1 MAGVGAGGIRHR
13 ELTLFILSPWPINRK
28 VTNVKCCFCQKAF
41 NASSL
46 LWGNPCRHPAAV
58 PAPSAAQ
65 ARQRCHDATILLFK
79 RGKIHI
85 YALRFEACLTLIDI
99 NDDDDAESGC
109 CHAHSSTLPSSS
121 SSADKSKTS
130 NTSLCIS
137 QKGFGCTPKGSR
149 LVNPVNSSLRRLQL
163 LPLTAASF
171 VNLAMEPPSP

>member
-1 MAGVGAGGIRHR
+1 M
-13 ELTLFILSPWPINRK
+13 FILSPWPINRK
-28 VTNVKCCFCQKAF
+28 LQMSNVVFVKRLSMRLPFSGATL
-41 NASSL
+41 AATLLLSL
-46 LWGNPCRHPAAV
+46 HLLLP
-58 PAPSAAQ
+58 
-65 ARQRCHDATILLFK
+65 RQGKGAMTQQFYYLNGK
-79 RGKIHI
+79 KIHI

-121 SSADKSKTS
+121 SSCSSSADKSKTS

-137 QKGFGCTPKGSR
+137 QKGFGCTPKDSR